1 MNLQISNLKST
12 CSNPSTSPNKKA
24 AALEELRTL
33 AATNPEARGVLDEI
47 DPLKNISLL
56 ISVPSY
62 DSRLAVGC
70 ALSIMRLRDRLK
82 ELGVSHEL
90 QFVLNRSLVTKARN
104 EIANYFLFDTKHTHL
119 FQIDNDLSFHEN
131 DFIRALASD
140 ADFVGLAYA
149 FKTINWASVA
159 NAARAGV
166 APADL
171 PKAATTPVT
180 TLLAS
185 DTKLDTKLQEVKHVG
200 SGLLS
205 TKRMV
210 FQKLAEAHPEWR
222 YLLREAKDPIYS
234 ERKGQRDFA
243 YAFFGEGFDA
253 DHHILSEDFKLCE
266 DWRALGGKVY
276 LAPWAKTTHHGLCDY
291 RFERNVF
298 TIPAVKG

>member
-1 MNLQISNLKST
+1 MNLSN
-12 CSNPSTSPNKKA
+12 
-24 AALEELRTL
+24 
-33 AATNPEARGVLDEI
+33 V
-47 DPLKNISLL
+47 SLL

-119 FQIDNDLSFHEN
+119 FQIDNDLSFDEN

-140 ADFVGLAYA
+140 VDFVGLAYA
-149 FKTINWASVA
+149 FKTINWGDVA
-159 NAARAGV
+159 NAARSGV
-166 APADL
+166 ATADL
-171 PKAATTPVT
+171 AKAATTPVT
-180 TLLAS
+180 TLLS
-185 DTKLDTKLQEVKHVG
+185 PDTKLDTKLQEVKHVG
-200 SGLLS
+200 SGLLL
-205 TKRMV
+205 TKRTV
-210 FQKLAEAHPEWR
+210 FEKLANAHPEWKYR
-222 YLLREAKDPIYS
+222 LREAKDPIYS

-253 DHHILSEDFKLCE
+253 DRHILSEDFKLCE

-276 LAPWAKTTHHGLCDY
+276 LAPWAKTTHHGTCDFRY
-291 RFERNVF
+291 DSNLPA
-298 TIPAVKG
+298 IPAVQN